1 MLLTI
6 ADLQGILIGS
16 QSMRGI
22 KLDARTWLA
31 IIQVQRLA
39 QQRIEEYDLA
49 RIQLCEQYAK
59 KDDKGNYIMITG
71 ADGRPAYDIEDMRAF
86 TIELQKLQN
95 ESVDLAMPQI
105 KIRLKE
111 VPVIDN
117 PEGLILLTMLN
128 IDGDDLFEEE
138 KSE

>member
-31 IIQVQRLA
+31 IIQTQKLA
-39 QQRIEEYDLA
+39 QQKIEEYDLA

-59 KDDKGNYIMITG
+59 KDDKNNPIMTTG
-71 ADGRPAYDIEDMRAF
+71 ADGRPAYDIEDLRTF
-86 TIELQKLQN
+86 TLELQKLQN
-95 ESVDLAMPQI
+95 EPTELAIPQI

-128 IDGDDLFEEE
+128 VDGDNLFEE
-138 KSE
+138 